1 MALLLQLFSAR
12 ATAAMT
18 DPSAAPLFARQAVYW
33 TTGAAAGIG
42 ALFSSSAA
50 SNFSPSVFPASSVNA
65 STIRHAAAG
74 AGMRFLAFDL
84 CRDATKDKITTPAL
98 RGGIAGCV
106 GGLAETLQGALLQA
120 ASNKSPAPLSPSILG
135 PNLLWHGST
144 LFLCFGGYTLLSTSY
159 QEKQPPSPFMTFFL
173 GALAGSVGVPTVN
186 AIKNR
191 SLSGFMCNSA
201 GGFVKVGTVIGLQ
214 VQASARLLE
223 YFEKKR
229 LRW

>member
-1 MALLLQLFSAR
+1 MS
-12 ATAAMT
+12 
-18 DPSAAPLFARQAVYW
+18 DPSEAPLFERQVIYW

-42 ALFSSSAA
+42 ALLSSSGAA
-50 SNFSPSVFPASSVNA
+50 SLSPSVFPASSVNS

-84 CRDATKDKITTPAL
+84 CRDATKDCVTTPAL

-106 GGLAETLQGALLQA
+106 GGLAETLQGALVQA
-120 ASNKSPAPLSPSILG
+120 ASSRSSTPLSPSVLG

-191 SLSGFMCNSA
+191 SLSGVMKQSA

-223 YFEKKR
+223 YFENKR
-229 LRW
+229 LRR